1 MNSDSLGALTC
12 SSLSISQDP
21 QMAAPTGL
29 DGATLVGLV
38 WRARGDGTGHLSGPT
53 GFTHGIGKRQQVV
66 LGGTGVRE
74 LRCEA
79 DGVPAPRHGQ
89 TLGVHGAQ
97 VVGVRL
103 CVGCQRP
110 QDSGLV
116 RVDIGQCRNGAT
128 GTGGAGTLTRQTHG
142 WTVFLINDT
151 PRTPRRRVDS

>member
-12 SSLSISQDP
+12 SSLAIAQDP

-38 WRARGDGTGHLSGPT
+38 RRARGDAPGDLSGPA
-53 GFTHGIGKRQQVV
+53 GFTLSIGKRQQVV
-66 LGGTGVRE
+66 LGGTGVHE
-74 LRCEA
+74 LRCKA
-79 DGVPAPRHGQ
+79 DGVPATWHGQ

-103 CVGCQRP
+103 RVGCQRP

-116 RVDIGQCRNGAT
+116 
-128 GTGGAGTLTRQTHG
+128 
-142 WTVFLINDT
+142 
-151 PRTPRRRVDS
+151 